1 MAATTM
7 EPSSSISFTSS
18 HLSNPP
24 SLVTTTHHSSL
35 NLEAVSLIKLSSNL
49 EQLLTNSDC
58 DYTDAEIFIEE
69 EAQAVSVQRCV
80 LAARSKFF
88 LDLFKKDKESS
99 EKKPKYYM
107 KDLLP
112 YGNVGREAFLH
123 FLNYVYTGR
132 LKPFPTE
139 VSTCVDTVCAHDSC
153 KPAIDFAVE
162 LMYASYVF
170 QIPELVS
177 SFQVG
182 LRSKTIVFLCFLIR
196 LRL

>member
-1 MAATTM
+1 MAETAM

-24 SLVTTTHHSSL
+24 PVVANHHSSAS
-35 NLEAVSLIKLSSNL
+35 LEAVSLIKLSSNL
-49 EQLLTNSDC
+49 EQLLTNPDC
-58 DYTDAEIFIEE
+58 DYSDVEIIIEE
-69 EAQAVSVQRCV
+69 AADPVSVHRCI

-88 LDLFKKDKESS
+88 LELFKNDKEKS
-99 EKKPKYYM
+99 ESKPKYLM

-123 FLNYVYTGR
+123 FLNYIYTGR
-132 LKPFPTE
+132 LKPFPIE

-170 QIPELVS
+170 QMPELVS
-177 SFQVG
+177 SFQV
-182 LRSKTIVFLCFLIR
+182 
-196 LRL
+196 

>member
-1 MAATTM
+1 MAATAM

-18 HLSNPP
+18 HLSNPSP
-24 SLVTTTHHSSL
+24 VVTTHHSSAV

-58 DYTDAEIFIEE
+58 DYTDAEIIIIEE
-69 EAQAVSVQRCV
+69 EAHAVGVHRCV

-88 LDLFKKDKESS
+88 LELFKKDKESRAKS
-99 EKKPKYYM
+99 EMKPKYHM

-112 YGNVGREAFLH
+112 NGNVGREAFLH
-123 FLNYVYTGR
+123 FLNYIYTGR
-132 LKPFPTE
+132 LKPFPIG

-177 SFQVG
+177 SFQV
-182 LRSKTIVFLCFLIR
+182 
-196 LRL
+196 